1 VNEGVG
7 AGVMVNVVVRLGVGT
22 FVFEVVFV
30 QVQGCVWVLPVEIVG
45 VSVIDRVGAG
55 VIVNES
61 DSDTERVG
69 DGVSGGVIVN
79 VAVEVGGG
87 VMVKEKDCEGVGG
100 GVAVQVRVLVS
111 ESDGVR
117 GGVTVAVSVLENEYE
132 GVSVT
137 CWQVKEPLNHW

>member
-55 VIVNES
+55 VIVNERTVTPS
-61 DSDTERVG
+61 
-69 DGVSGGVIVN
+69 VS
-79 VAVEVGGG
+79 A
-87 VMVKEKDCEGVGG
+87 
-100 GVAVQVRVLVS
+100 
-111 ESDGVR
+111 
-117 GGVTVAVSVLENEYE
+117 TVFRAA
-132 GVSVT
+132 
-137 CWQVKEPLNHW
+137 